1 MDWKRRR
8 WGKNAP
14 FSKRR
19 GICRGGGNSGINLLV
34 QRFRIDDE
42 FRNAVIKGNYRS
54 SNGALF
60 PISNNPQKII
70 IFGSVQK
77 YGSKRGIYIL
87 PPWMPK
93 PEDKKYKCGGGH
105 VRRGY
110 GYGYPF
116 SRLAPEHLAI
126 EEHIED
132 KRRSK
137 GHTILLTPIAVSSE
151 YVEKLLSL
159 VLFKSF
165 GATLTAAMEYLHV
178 TIENLAFES
187 HIDDRKIKRLRSNST
202 QSVYRE
208 DVLALVIG
216 LHLPPP
222 IGEVF
227 FQNANIY
234 LGYHDHQDVVY
245 HMILGTMSECS
256 VDEVNAELR
265 NAGLKEIPR
274 GASRRACRIY

>member
-42 FRNAVIKGNYRS
+42 FRNAVIKGNYRY

-137 GHTILLTPIAVSSE
+137 GHTILLTPIA
-151 YVEKLLSL
+151 
-159 VLFKSF
+159 
-165 GATLTAAMEYLHV
+165 
-178 TIENLAFES
+178 
-187 HIDDRKIKRLRSNST
+187 R
-202 QSVYRE
+202 
-208 DVLALVIG
+208 
-216 LHLPPP
+216 
-222 IGEVF
+222 
-227 FQNANIY
+227 
-234 LGYHDHQDVVY
+234 
-245 HMILGTMSECS
+245 
-256 VDEVNAELR
+256 
-265 NAGLKEIPR
+265 
-274 GASRRACRIY
+274 